1 MFGVHGLC
9 GQRAL
14 LVVVQEPERENDH
27 ATALLLDMVENP
39 ALVQSD
45 KWVIAIIDLA
55 QVKKR
60 NVDPWSNP
68 SGGKYSWFASTW
80 RDGHFGVQNNRK
92 WPRKF
97 LHNNKVKFPKDIL
110 LHCSVHQHGRCDV
123 RWKPFSSSCL
133 PPLQSESKCEVF
145 VMVISSTLHMNE
157 NYFW

>member
-68 SGGKYSWFASTW
+68 SGGKYSWFAST
-80 RDGHFGVQNNRK
+80 
-92 WPRKF
+92 
-97 LHNNKVKFPKDIL
+97 
-110 LHCSVHQHGRCDV
+110 
-123 RWKPFSSSCL
+123 
-133 PPLQSESKCEVF
+133 
-145 VMVISSTLHMNE
+145 
-157 NYFW
+157 